1 MVFASAGCG
10 SDDPKPKA
18 SPTPAVDLPAG
29 VTLTAPSTKL
39 KVGDDGTFV
48 YEIGGGA
55 SSAVTATVEEIT
67 KGSIDEDFR
76 FFTLDAESKS
86 ATPYYVTIAVTNHG
100 PAGLGDAPAP
110 FLIHDDQNSIAP
122 PNAITG
128 TFKPCP
134 NRTLPASLLPG
145 KSADI
150 CLVFLLPEGR
160 KLISIDARTADPT
173 TAIRWTP

>member
-1 MVFASAGCG
+1 MAFASSGCG
-10 SDDPKPKA
+10 SENSKPKA
-18 SPTPAVDLPAG
+18 SATPDVDLPAG
-29 VTLTAPSTKL
+29 VSLTAPSTKL
-39 KVGDDGTFV
+39 KVGQEGTFV
-48 YEIGGGA
+48 YEVGGGA
-55 SSAVTATVEEIT
+55 SSAVTATVEKVA
-67 KGSIDEDFR
+67 KGSIKEDFK

-86 ATPYYVTIAVTNHG
+86 ATPYYVEIAVTNHG

-110 FLIHDDQNSIAP
+110 FVIHDDQNSVAA

-150 CLVFLLPEGR
+150 CLVFLLPAGR
-160 KLISIDARTADPT
+160 KLVSIDARTPDPA
-173 TAIRWTP
+173 TAIRWNP